1 MNELK
6 IKEAEKQAVR
16 KLKAEV
22 VRLRTLGE
30 QEQNPRIQKMILK
43 NLCAAR
49 FWLEVAES
57 PIIDRSAIVRIQTR
71 KKCRTGAIVCFVIVG
86 IAAVILAVSLF
97 GCIENTMR
105 GAGQMIQGTG
115 QLVTGVGTDVVRA
128 TDGYSKEK

>member
-57 PIIDRSAIVRIQTR
+57 PIIDRSAIQNR
-71 KKCRTGAIVCFVIVG
+71 KKCRTGAIVCFVIAG

-97 GCIENTMR
+97 GCQTFK
-105 GAGQMIQGTG
+105 GAMGDSAWLLQKGADNIT
-115 QLVTGVGTDVVRA
+115 V
-128 TDGYSKEK
+128 EK